1 MEFKKIGI
9 IALIILLM
17 CSFVMPVYAAK
28 QQTTASTYWEQQ
40 NTGTSTYAT
49 TNLEKEVTQVDY
61 NGTNRNFKYNTTDG
75 LIYVSVFYIGK
86 TPTTA
91 NGGYYYLIIW
101 HNDTLTL
108 NGTSGNV
115 KSSSTFNY
123 KKAVTL
129 DEVNNL
135 LFNNQ
140 VTTITIDGSGTSTYV
155 FQPVILED
163 TAYTGTKYSGSEG
176 NPELVATGIEE
187 YYINNNICQHTNVVK
202 SGENLIATTTTHGY
216 TGDTICLDCGEITKN
231 GEFIHKFNS
240 NNVCYVCGVV
250 EDNVSIGSNVIN
262 NKTYYFPAGYPT
274 LTVIFGHYNDLIIWS
289 PENTILKIHNGE
301 TWKVHYINEDGTA
314 SDSTTDYYY
323 VTIDK
328 NYSEYNFNYEDI
340 VNTIT
345 NIETEYTNQ
354 ESFYGYYYRAIVGKT
369 IGARQGHNN
378 FTAITIEELF
388 GEHAEHIEDT
398 PEVIPEPE
406 EPEITPPT
414 DEEGGIIGLLKTIL
428 EYLNPFN
435 WIKAS
440 NGTLFFDKAGEL
452 INENLKNNKFYTSI
466 LSVRDSLMDL
476 FNEDYTSRTGFYE
489 LGLTNITLGKPE
501 EIVYIDQGNEVIGPW
516 EQEVGKIEGTIDFGL
531 DNVKVL
537 NFDWYFG
544 RDLGDGKYTKGMKP
558 TIDNLISA
566 FLWVMFAW
574 ALYKNMPNWISG
586 ELTQIGNLTNE
597 AIYIGSKKVT
607 TKLPTLE
614 EKKKK
619 DTSGMRKFEGTK
631 TFDINPK
638 TNKKG
643 K

>member
-17 CSFVMPVYAAK
+17 CSFVMTVYADEINTRSVEAGNTITFE
-28 QQTTASTYWEQQ
+28 TT
-40 NTGTSTYAT
+40 
-49 TNLEKEVTQVDY
+49 LEL
-61 NGTNRNFKYNTTDG
+61 KYNEYYFAPEGYENVMVFGNNTNSESATRIYLLYYADGGITSIGNAQIKGKFYVRYFSTEEELTEVLFNGQSTTINMHLETG
-75 LIYVSVFYIGK
+75 YIGTLANYTLYVSDDYTKIYQSQNAPMTLADYFIEWTNAGNIYI
-86 TPTTA
+86 P
-91 NGGYYYLIIW
+91 
-101 HNDTLTL
+101 
-108 NGTSGNV
+108 
-115 KSSSTFNY
+115 
-123 KKAVTL
+123 
-129 DEVNNL
+129 
-135 LFNNQ
+135 
-140 VTTITIDGSGTSTYV
+140 
-155 FQPVILED
+155 P
-163 TAYTGTKYSGSEG
+163 
-176 NPELVATGIEE
+176 
-187 YYINNNICQHTNVVK
+187 CQHTNTQTQGVVK
-202 SGENLIATTTTHGY
+202 ATTTAHGY
-216 TGDTICLDCGEITKN
+216 TGDTLCLECGEIAQY
-231 GEFIHKFNS
+231 GELEHKFNS
-240 NNVCYVCGVV
+240 NNVCYICSVV
-250 EDNVSIGSNVIN
+250 KDNTNIGSNVIN
-262 NKTYYFPAGYPT
+262 NKTYYYPAGYPT
-274 LTVIFGHYNDLIIWS
+274 LTVIFGAYNDLIIWS
-289 PENTILKIHNGE
+289 PENTILKIQSNNE

-323 VTIDK
+323 VTIAK

-369 IGARQGHNN
+369 IGTRQGHNN

-388 GEHAEHIEDT
+388 DEHAEHIEDT

-435 WIKAS
+435 WIKAN

-452 INENLKNNKFYTSI
+452 INENLKDNKFYTSI

-501 EIVYIDQGNEVIGPW
+501 EIVYIDQGNQIIGPW